1 MTFFGVLGCE
11 FPKESGLL
19 PRQSA
24 CSGDLP
30 SSPRSLWRY
39 HAPMFLKCSKRRKD
53 GKVHRSWSVVECRRL
68 GRSVVQ
74 RHVLYLGEINDSQR
88 AAWQKA
94 IDVLDESDGKI
105 RQCALF
111 PHDRTPPPT
120 DTPAVQVQLSRLQ
133 LCRPRSW
140 GACWLGDQLWHELQ
154 LDTFFAA
161 RLGVSREGTD
171 WEKVLRL
178 LTLYRL
184 LSPGSEWRLHR
195 HWFATTACADLL
207 GADERLA
214 QDDTLYRGLDGLLE
228 HKDELFAH
236 LRQRWSDLFG
246 ARFEVLLYDLTSTY
260 FECDVPADPT
270 DPRRFG
276 YSRDKRCDCV
286 QVIVAL
292 VVTPEGLPLAYE
304 MLPGNTADK
313 TTLRDMLNLIQQRHG
328 AAQRIWVMDRGIPTE
343 AVLEELRQSDPQ
355 VSYLVGTPKGR
366 LTKLEKELADR
377 PWQQVREQLRIK
389 LLPQEGEVYVLAQSG
404 ARAAKERG
412 MRRRKLKAL
421 WARLKEIQRQDLTR
435 DQRIEKLGGACDRA
449 GRAVS
454 TLVKTTVD
462 TAGQLIFT
470 LKRDR
475 LRGVRRREGRYLL
488 RTNLSADNPELLWR
502 SYMQLVFVEEAFRT
516 LKGDLSLRPIY
527 HRKPERIEAHLF
539 VAFLAYC
546 LSITLRQRLKAL
558 AGGLMPRVVFEKLA
572 TLQLLD
578 VRVPTTDGRELLL
591 VRRTEPERDVALLLA
606 RLHLQLP
613 DQPPPRIIAPRA
625 N

>member
-1 MTFFGVLGCE
+1 
-11 FPKESGLL
+11 
-19 PRQSA
+19 
-24 CSGDLP
+24 
-30 SSPRSLWRY
+30 
-39 HAPMFLKCSKRRKD
+39 MFLKCSKRKKD
-53 GKVHRSWSVVECRRL
+53 GKEHRTWSVVESRRL

-94 IDVLDESDGKI
+94 IDVFDEADGQT

-111 PHDRTPPPT
+111 PHDRTPPAT
-120 DTPAVQVQLSRLQ
+120 DTPAVQVQLSQLQ

-140 GACWLGDQLWHELQ
+140 GACWLGDQLWRELH

-161 RLGVSREGTD
+161 CLGQSREGTD

-207 GADERLA
+207 GADERIA

-228 HKDELFAH
+228 HKDALFQH
-236 LRQRWSDLFG
+236 LHARWSDLFG
-246 ARFEVLLYDLTSTY
+246 ATFEVLLYDLTSTY
-260 FECDVPADPT
+260 FECDVPEGET

-276 YSRDKRCDCV
+276 YSRDKRSDCV
-286 QVIVAL
+286 QAIVAL

-313 TTLRDMLNLIQQRHG
+313 TTLRGMLKLIQQRYG
-328 AAQRIWVMDRGIPTE
+328 TAERIWVMDRGIPTE

-366 LTKLEKELADR
+366 LTKLEKELADK
-377 PWQQVREQLRIK
+377 PWQEVRPQLRVK
-389 LLPQEGEVYVLAQSG
+389 LLPQEGEVYVLAESG

-421 WARLKEIQRQDLTR
+421 WQRLHEIHTQDLTR
-435 DQRIEKLGGACDRA
+435 DQRIEKLGGARDRA
-449 GRAVS
+449 GRAVAA
-454 TLVKTTVD
+454 LVKAKVD
-462 TAGQLIFT
+462 AEGQLTFA
-470 LKRDR
+470 LDRDK
-475 LRGVRRREGRYLL
+475 LRAVRRREGRYLL

-502 SYMQLVFVEEAFRT
+502 CYMQLVFVEEAFRT
-516 LKGDLSLRPIY
+516 LKGDLGLRPIY
-527 HRKPERIEAHLF
+527 HQKPERIEAHLF

-606 RLHLQLP
+606 RLKLKLP
-613 DQPPPRIIAPRA
+613 PQPPPRIVATKT